1 MSEHPPQPAF
11 AARITKHLNS
21 ALHRA
26 RFLAS
31 QRHVHGP
38 KQRIATADEV
48 VLVALMRDSVTPAPH
63 PHASTGLRLAPP
75 AYSAYVATHSGRSH
89 NDRGAA

>member
-11 AARITKHLNS
+11 AARITTHLNS

-31 QRHVHGP
+31 QRHVHRP
-38 KQRIATADEV
+38 TQRIAIADEV
-48 VLVALMRDSVTPAPH
+48 ALVALVSDSVTPAPH
-63 PHASTGLRLAPP
+63 PHASTGLQLAPP